1 MFKNACNT
9 TTAKRIVFLTATRAD
24 FGKLKS
30 LIEAVNADSEF
41 EAHVFVTG
49 MHMNALYGKTL
60 DEVAQCKCH
69 SLFPYFNNSYNAL
82 MDMALA
88 STIEGFSQYVRD
100 IKPNM
105 IVVHGDRIEPLAGA
119 IVGSLN
125 NILVGHVE
133 GGEVSGTI
141 DESLR
146 HSISKLS
153 HLHFVANER
162 ASLRLRQMG
171 EHQESVF
178 VIGSPDIDV
187 MCSEGLPSMD
197 DVRKR
202 YDIDFKEYGIV
213 LYHPVTTEYEDAG
226 RAAAALVDAVIESG
240 RNYIVIYP
248 NNDSGCELILEEYRR
263 FEDCKNILVFPSLR
277 FEYFLVALKNASFIV
292 GNSSAGIREAPYY
305 GIPSVNIGSRQNQR
319 SGDPE
324 IIHCESSKEDIIR
337 AIQCSVETPR
347 HALSEFGDGRSTE
360 RFLQILRSESIW
372 TMSKQKIFLDRH

>member
-1 MFKNACNT
+1 MFKNACTT

-30 LIEAVNADSEF
+30 LIEAVNAEPGF

-60 DEVAQCKCH
+60 DEVMQSQYH
-69 SLFPYFNNSYNAL
+69 SLFPYFNNSYNAP

-100 IKPNM
+100 IKPDM
-105 IVVHGDRIEPLAGA
+105 LVVHGDRIEPLAGA

-162 ASLRLRQMG
+162 ASRRLRQMG

-178 VIGSPDIDV
+178 VIGSPDIDI
-187 MCSEGLPSMD
+187 MCSEELPSLD
-197 DVRKR
+197 EVRTR
-202 YDIDFKEYGIV
+202 YDIDFEEYGIV

-240 RNYIVIYP
+240 RNYVVIYP

-263 FEDCKNILVFPSLR
+263 LEDFENILVFPSLR
-277 FEYFLVALKNASFIV
+277 FEYFLVALKNASFIM

-324 IIHCESSKEDIIR
+324 IIHCESTKEGILQAIR
-337 AIQCSVETPR
+337 YSLETPR
-347 HALSEFGDGRSTE
+347 RPLSEFGDGRSTE

-372 TMSKQKIFLDRH
+372 TMSKQKIFLDRY